1 MKCLKVTV
9 IAALMGF
16 ALGAIAQDTATKE
29 EQKAVDKAEIDP
41 NDLMQ
46 GKGTFEKWQVI
57 QTNKKEGAGAY
68 YLLVMK
74 NGWSFTPGKKEGS
87 VLSPDIFNQISE
99 TAPDKEAV
107 IRKSDKFHTGE
118 ASLELKGSFYFIPE
132 GGFPTKDS
140 DVYNITFYVYGDK
153 PKSPIVHATVY
164 GDNSP
169 RFSIESHDVEDVADG
184 KWAKVTETLKVVG
197 SGAKKILFRI
207 CSNDLML
214 VDDLTITKQEK

>member
-1 MKCLKVTV
+1 MNVLKVTV
-9 IAALMGF
+9 IAAIMGLT
-16 ALGAIAQDTATKE
+16 LGVIAQETTTKE
-29 EQKAVDKAEIDP
+29 EPKAVNKAEIDP

-57 QTNKKEGAGAY
+57 QTNKKDGEYFRKA
-68 YLLVMK
+68 MK

-87 VLSPDIFNQISE
+87 VLIPDIFSQLSE
-99 TAPDKEAV
+99 PAPDKEAV
-107 IRKSDKFHTGE
+107 CRKSAKFHTGE
-118 ASLELKGSFYFIPE
+118 ASLELKGSFYLSPE

-140 DVYNITFYVYGDK
+140 DVYNITFYVYGDN
-153 PKSPIVHATVY
+153 PKCLLVHATVN

-169 RFSIESHDVEDVADG
+169 RYSIESHDVEDVEDG

-197 SGAKKILFRI
+197 SGAKCISFRI
-207 CSNDLML
+207 GSNDLML